1 MYSFIVRSDTSANAK
16 AGNEDD
22 EEQDVKP
29 QPEVEVPLLGV
40 LPDQGPV
47 VCLHVIEPLAC

>member
-29 QPEVEVPLLGV
+29 QPEVEVLLLSV